1 MYDLEEVKAPVL
13 VIFNYYGMER
23 LIHYL
28 NYGTRV
34 TFHDPVILFREQ
46 EWATRARDFA
56 QLEWL
61 VRERGES
68 LSFFFPD
75 VLLFIHFILF
85 RYPIFRSPLD
95 FIRKDAANGDGL
107 PKWRFIQEVPWEK
120 RPNPDGK
127 VESIPS
133 LSITF
138 CDSCAPSPSDVDAP
152 KITLS

>member
-1 MYDLEEVKAPVL
+1 
-13 VIFNYYGMER
+13 MER

-68 LSFFFPD
+68 LSFFSMSFY
-75 VLLFIHFILF
+75 LFINFYFI
-85 RYPIFRSPLD
+85 
-95 FIRKDAANGDGL
+95 
-107 PKWRFIQEVPWEK
+107 
-120 RPNPDGK
+120 
-127 VESIPS
+127 S
-133 LSITF
+133 LSHFSF
-138 CDSCAPSPSDVDAP
+138 CARFDP
-152 KITLS
+152 KGRR